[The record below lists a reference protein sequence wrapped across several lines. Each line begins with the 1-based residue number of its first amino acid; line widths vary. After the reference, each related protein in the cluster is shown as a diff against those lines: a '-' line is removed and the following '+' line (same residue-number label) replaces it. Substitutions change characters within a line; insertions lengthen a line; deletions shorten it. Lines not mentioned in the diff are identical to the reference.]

1 MVPIFPLG
9 VKKDLAQEPWWNIEP
24 PEFDGGHFVEMV
36 GATTDKTERH
46 CKAFPAHLH
55 PADVSLKLAGSG
67 GDGAQT
73 AAMLIATAGINEGFD
88 GTHIP
93 AYGPESR
100 GGTSYADV
108 HIAKTEVLNPA
119 SPVPHVLIAYN
130 APSLTKFG
138 GTVAKGGF
146 IIFDT
151 SVAKEPK
158 PDDAS
163 VKVIGIPMAEIA
175 ADLGKMV
182 GKNIVSLG
190 ALAAA
195 TDMFPRETFLTAIKQ
210 ALKEKASLMP
220 LNEAAFDKGFAAAK
234 ECMKAKGY

>member
-1 MVPIFPLG
+1 
-9 VKKDLAQEPWWNIEP
+9 VKKDTTLEPWWDIQP
-24 PEFDGGHFVEMV
+24 PEFDGGHFVKMV

-55 PADVSLKLAGSG
+55 PADISLKLAGSG

-119 SPVPHVLIAYN
+119 SPAPLILIAYN
-130 APSLTKFG
+130 APSLVKFG
-138 GTVAKGGF
+138 WTVAKNGF
-146 IIFDT
+146 TIFDT
-151 SVAKEPK
+151 SVAKEVK
-158 PDDAS
+158 PADSS
-163 VKVIGIPMAEIA
+163 VKLIGVPMSEIA
-175 ADLGKMV
+175 KELGNMV
-182 GKNIVSLG
+182 VKNIVSLG
-190 ALAAA
+190 VLAAV
-195 TDMFPRETFLTAIKQ
+195 TDIFPRDTFLTAIKQ
-210 ALKEKASLMP
+210 ALKEKAKLIP
-220 LNEAAFDKGFAAAK
+220 LNETAFDRGFAAGK
-234 ECMKAKGY
+234 ECMRAKGY